1 MRILVI
7 EDEKKLASTLKKSL
21 ESETY
26 AVDICLDGESGYE
39 TAAVGDYDLIILD
52 VGLPII
58 SGIEVSQKL
67 RAEKITT
74 PILMLTARDSTS
86 DKIKGLDSGADDY
99 LIKPFIFD
107 ELLARIRALLRRGPT
122 NPQVNFKVDNLILDP
137 ASKQVKRGKTLIN
150 LSAKEYG
157 LLEYLLRH
165 ENQIISKTQIIDH
178 VWDSE
183 LDPFS
188 KVVDV
193 YIGYLRAKIDKAFP
207 DQKPLIKTIKGMG
220 YKIGE

>member
-150 LSAKEYG
+150 LSAKE
-157 LLEYLLRH
+157 
-165 ENQIISKTQIIDH
+165 
-178 VWDSE
+178 
-183 LDPFS
+183 
-188 KVVDV
+188 
-193 YIGYLRAKIDKAFP
+193 
-207 DQKPLIKTIKGMG
+207 
-220 YKIGE
+220 